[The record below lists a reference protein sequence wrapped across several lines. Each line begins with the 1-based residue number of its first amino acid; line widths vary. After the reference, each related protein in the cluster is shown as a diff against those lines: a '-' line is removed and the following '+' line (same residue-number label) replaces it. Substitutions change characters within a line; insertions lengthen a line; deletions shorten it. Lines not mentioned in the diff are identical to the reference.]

1 MSKAENATKT
11 LEILEEA
18 WKVKSAILLT
28 DDYLY
33 MMYQVGEGKW
43 KEASFI
49 FDDASLEER
58 ELDSEKALMLLIE
71 EITTGLPGYES
82 YTTVLDNDTRE
93 TVKEKVEATAKK

>member
-1 MSKAENATKT
+1 MSKEENANKT

-18 WKVKSAILLT
+18 WKVKSAILMT

-33 MMYQVGEGKW
+33 MMYQIGEGKW

-49 FDDASLEER
+49 FDDASLEVR
-58 ELDSEKALMLLIE
+58 DLDAEKALMLLIE
-71 EITTGLPGYES
+71 EITTGLPGYDS

-93 TVKEKVEATAKK
+93 TAKEKIQAAAK

>member
-1 MSKAENATKT
+1 MSKEENANQT

-18 WKVKSAILLT
+18 WKAKSAILLT

-33 MMYQVGEGKW
+33 MMYQIDEGKW

-49 FDDASLEER
+49 FDDASLEVR
-58 ELDSEKALMLLIE
+58 DLDTEKALLLLIE
-71 EITTGLPGYES
+71 EITTGLPGYKT

-93 TVKEKVEATAKK
+93 QVKEKVQAATK